1 MRRIVSLSVLWIAAC
16 LLPVGCS
23 KNASPPPAE
32 GASAAP
38 TTPQASPEGSRPPA
52 VLPLPGEQMPPGH
65 PPVQTGPLVWDVPAG
80 WVEEQPASSMRRAQY
95 RVPGSAGEGEC
106 VVYYFGAGQGG
117 DPMANAVRWAGQ
129 FEQPDGSS
137 SVDLMQV
144 SRLEEARVPVQLVE
158 VTGTYDGGMTMTD
171 APAEQMANYML
182 LGGIAQ
188 GADAPWFFK
197 FTGPEATVRAQRES
211 FVAMMESIRSGS

>member
-1 MRRIVSLSVLWIAAC
+1 MRKYCWSSVLWITVC
-16 LLPVGCS
+16 LLAAGCS
-23 KNASPPPAE
+23 KDASPPPAE
-32 GASAAP
+32 SAPADPSAA
-38 TTPQASPEGSRPPA
+38 QAPDDSRRSR
-52 VLPLPGEQMPPGH
+52 VLPLPGEQVPPGH
-65 PPVQTGPLVWDVPAG
+65 PPVQAGPLTWDVPAG

-95 RVPGSAGEGEC
+95 RVPGSAGDGEC

-117 DPMANAVRWAGQ
+117 DPASNAARWAGQ
-129 FEQPDGSS
+129 FRQPDGSS

-144 SRLEEARVPVQLVE
+144 SQLEGTQVPVQIVA

-171 APAEQMANYML
+171 APAEQMANHML

-211 FVAMMESIRSGS
+211 FVGMMESIHSGS